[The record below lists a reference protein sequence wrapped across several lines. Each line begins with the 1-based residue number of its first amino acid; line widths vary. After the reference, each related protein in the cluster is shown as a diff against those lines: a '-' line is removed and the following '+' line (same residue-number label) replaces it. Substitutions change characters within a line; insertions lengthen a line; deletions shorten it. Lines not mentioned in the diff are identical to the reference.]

1 MKAKWTI
8 LLLTLLLIALPASA
22 QDATGEATPEATIT
36 ATAAS
41 TETATA
47 EATSAATT
55 EATTEATSIAT
66 EASTEE
72 ATRVATTEA
81 TEVATAEATVEATV
95 PPTPIPFVDNPEGV
109 KIITGQYAYTDPA
122 LPTYNSEVGIALL
135 DISGAVTHTFDP
147 VTGFNNLTSP
157 QFLGKITS
165 DINQSPF
172 DYELRLPDI
181 PGGVLHDLNHDGKTD
196 TGVMVYDVNFVF
208 NIIGDAYMQPEDP
221 VWAST
226 DLGSENFRN
235 YGEIV
240 SGKLVIYSPDDA
252 QSFPS
257 GFGADGLLFSNDDP
271 IAPIGQGWTVVNLD
285 TQPFTF
291 DHGETATADI
301 LEAPLQ
307 ATPTFTD
314 QTYSQAFDSM
324 IATMRRQYA
333 YAAYYD
339 IDWDALIAKYRP
351 RFVKA
356 EQDKSVADYETAVR
370 DFIREFT
377 DIHVGVDASP
387 YLNSLPNPL
396 TDEIKG
402 GIGMTVRELDDGRV
416 IVNYITH
423 DGPADQAGIQVRAEL
438 VRING
443 KSAKDAVASATA
455 LNPPDLDYNHADVIR
470 LDKERG
476 LMRFPVGAEVK
487 LTYRN
492 PDDSHEKTVTLTA
505 TDEDDS
511 RLASRTALYGPDPVT
526 DVPLE
531 YRLLDSGYGYVK
543 INSFFDD
550 GVLTNALWKRA
561 IELFKQVGVTGIIID
576 LRNNGG
582 GWDFN
587 GSTMLGYFYDTQQET
602 GGSADYFPDIDRIE
616 VNPLAK
622 GLILPTANVNDRFH
636 GKIAVMV
643 SPFCVSE
650 CEFFSDAL
658 QRTGRATIIGQYH
671 TAGGGGSIQNIYLP
685 EGVEI
690 QFTFSRG
697 LDPQGKVK
705 IQGTGV
711 VPDIKVPV
719 TEDTVFAADA
729 VLDAAT
735 KYLDD
740 ATAIKTEDGGT
751 VAVGDSLS
759 GKLEQFSAV
768 EYTFTATEDVTLKI
782 TLTDPETAL
791 DTMLIVYDADGNEL
805 AENDDSSDHA
815 PNSEISDLEVKA
827 GETITIDASTY
838 DPTDSGD
845 YTLTVAAA

>member
-1 MKAKWTI
+1 MKAKLI
-8 LLLTLLLIALPASA
+8 VFLLALFLIVLPASA
-22 QDATGEATPEATIT
+22 QDATDEPTPEATV
-36 ATAAS
+36 
-41 TETATA
+41 
-47 EATSAATT
+47 
-55 EATTEATSIAT
+55 
-66 EASTEE
+66 
-72 ATRVATTEA
+72 VATPA
-81 TEVATAEATVEATV
+81 STEVATAEATVAATVEATTEATSV
-95 PPTPIPFVDNPEGV
+95 ATEASTEAPTAEATAAATVEATAAPTSEATTAPIVDSPDGV
-109 KIITGQYAYTDPA
+109 KIITGQYAYSDPA

-147 VTGFNNLTSP
+147 ITGFNNLTSP
-157 QFLGKITS
+157 QFLGAITS
-165 DINQSPF
+165 DIKTSPF
-172 DYELRLPDI
+172 SYELRLPDV
-181 PGGVLHDLNHDGKTD
+181 PGGVLHDVNHDGKTD

-221 VWAST
+221 VWSSS
-226 DLGSENFRN
+226 DLGSENFKD
-235 YGEIV
+235 YGEIK
-240 SGKLVIYSPDDA
+240 SGKIVIYAPDDA
-252 QSFPS
+252 ESFPS
-257 GFGADGLLFSNDDP
+257 GFGADGLLFTNDDP
-271 IAPIGQGWTVVNLD
+271 IAPVEHGWTVVNLD
-285 TQPFTF
+285 TKPFTF
-291 DHGETATADI
+291 DHGQTATADI

-307 ATPTFTD
+307 ATPNFSD

-324 IATMRRQYA
+324 IAIMRKQYA
-333 YAAYYD
+333 YAEYYH
-339 IDWDALIAKYRP
+339 IDWNALVAKYRP

-356 EQDKSVADYETAVR
+356 EADKSIPDYETAVR

-387 YLNSLPNPL
+387 YLNAQPNPIS
-396 TDEIKG
+396 DKIAG
-402 GIGMTVRELDDGRV
+402 GIGLTVRELDDGRV
-416 IVNYITH
+416 IINYITK
-423 DGPADQAGIQVRAEL
+423 DGPADQAGIQVKAEL
-438 VRING
+438 IKLDG
-443 KSAKDAVASATA
+443 QAAKDAIDSATA
-455 LNPPDLDYNHADVIR
+455 LNPPDVDYNHADVIR

-476 LMRFPVGAEVK
+476 AVRFPVGTKVE
-487 LTYRN
+487 LTFKN
-492 PDDSHEKTVTLTA
+492 PDSSKEQTVTLTA
-505 TDEDDS
+505 TDENDS
-511 RLASRTALYGPDPVT
+511 RLASRTALYGPNPDT

-531 YRLLDSGYGYVK
+531 YRTLDSGYGYVK

-561 IELFKQVGVTGIIID
+561 MEMFKSAGVTGIIID

-587 GSTMLGYFYDTQQET
+587 GSTMLGYFYDVQQET

-622 GLILPTANVNDRFH
+622 GIILPAADTEDHFH

-658 QRTGRATIIGQYH
+658 QRTGRAKIIGQYH

-697 LDPQGKVK
+697 LDPQGQVK

-719 TEDTVFAADA
+719 TEDTVFADDA
-729 VLDAAT
+729 VLDAAA

-740 ATAIKTEDGGT
+740 ATAIKTEDGGPLT
-751 VAVGDSLS
+751 VGQAVS
-759 GKLEQFSAV
+759 GKFEQFSA
-768 EYTFTATEDVTLKI
+768 EDFTFTATEDVKIDI
-782 TLTDPETAL
+782 TLTDPDTKL
-791 DTMLIVYDADGNEL
+791 DTLLKVYDKNDKEI
-805 AENDDSSDHA
+805 AENDDSDNNA
-815 PNSEISDLEVKA
+815 PNSEIKDLEVKA
-827 GETITIDASTY
+827 GETITIEASTY

-845 YTLTVAAA
+845 FTLTLDAAA